1 MATFIGDVALPRGAW
16 VRLTPDGAV
25 GWFAV
30 MNAGFVSIEV
40 KKSALAP
47 VDGGGAMRVAPGRM
61 LPPEDL
67 TRHGLDVWARAA
79 AADGLAAVE
88 AVVTL

>member
-1 MATFIGDVALPRGAW
+1 MATFIVDVALPRGAW
-16 VRLTPDGAV
+16 VRLSQGGPTA
-25 GWFAV
+25 WFAV
-30 MNAGFVSIEV
+30 MNVGFVTIEV
-40 KKSALAP
+40 KKSAQTP